1 MSRAVLILTTYITN
15 QKQSELLAASIDSI
29 RAHHPDA
36 AIQILDDDHSKPECV
51 AVPLYCKIEKTK
63 HSRCGE
69 VNAYIW
75 AIEHKTEYDIFIYIH
90 DSCKIR
96 SPIPYLLKGRHF
108 RQFWY
113 TSRCSNN
120 DTRGEEIDAFM
131 NIFTVYSQDCK
142 EELELVR
149 DGKENIIFGAMAAF
163 DGDFLTFV
171 ETQTNFLACAHL
183 LNKRGMRC
191 FFERLLY
198 IIVMKYTGG
207 REFVKNAYCG
217 DIFKHTDAFN
227 NRSFAIKPNNPY
239 LIKVWQSR

>member
-1 MSRAVLILTTYITN
+1 MFRTIFILTTYITN
-15 QKQSELLAASIDSI
+15 QHQSELLAASIDSI

-36 AIQILDDDHSKPECV
+36 SIQVLDDDHSKPECV

-108 RQFWY
+108 RQFWF
-113 TSRCSNN
+113 TSRSSNN

-131 NIFTVYSQDCK
+131 NIFTVYRQDCK

-149 DGKENIIFGAMAAF
+149 GGKENIIFGTMAAF
-163 DGDFLTFV
+163 DRDFLTFL
-171 ETQTNFLACAHL
+171 ETQTNFIACAPL
-183 LNKRGMRC
+183 LNGRSMRC

-198 IIVMKYTGG
+198 IIVKKFTGG
-207 REFVKNAYCG
+207 REFVANAYCG

-227 NRSFAIKPNNPY
+227 NSSFAIKPNNPY